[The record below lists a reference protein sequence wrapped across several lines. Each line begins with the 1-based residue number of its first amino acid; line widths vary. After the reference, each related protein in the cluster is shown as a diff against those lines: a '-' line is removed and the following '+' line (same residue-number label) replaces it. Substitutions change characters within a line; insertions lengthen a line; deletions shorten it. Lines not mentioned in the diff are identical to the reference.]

1 MFMIKLTSRE
11 IEYLARM
18 SRIKIRP
25 DETEKLA
32 TQIADVLAY
41 ASSLQ
46 EIAKKASAPV
56 ENGTQKNVMR
66 PDVAVQFDAQVLLQ
80 QAPEREGDYF
90 VVPKIIKQD

>member
-1 MFMIKLTSRE
+1 
-11 IEYLARM
+11 M

-46 EIAKKASAPV
+46 EIAQNYTAPV

-66 PDVAVQFDAQVLLQ
+66 ADVAVPFDAQLLLQ

>member
-1 MFMIKLTSRE
+1 
-11 IEYLARM
+11 M

-46 EIAKKASAPV
+46 EVAKKATISL
-56 ENGTQKNVMR
+56 EGGTQKNVMR
-66 PDVAVQFDAQVLLQ
+66 EDVVVPFDAQLILQ

>member
-1 MFMIKLTSRE
+1 
-11 IEYLARM
+11 M

-46 EIAKKASAPV
+46 EIAQKAPV
-56 ENGTQKNVMR
+56 SAQGGTQKNVMR
-66 PDVAVQFDAQVLLQ
+66 EDVAVQFDAQVLLQ